1 MVYGYG
7 DHSKQKFNKDD
18 RKKWTHNSSKGPD
31 SERFVSRN
39 MSPVLMS
46 LMYNK
51 VTSVLPEHKNGMCIY
66 SGSPL
71 TFPEWTFKTRAAIE
85 AFCMKTK
92 EGGRRSSLETPAVSP
107 ARSTGGDVDSA
118 EMPVSEPDEEDTVF
132 DHQKY
137 KETMSKI
144 LNALGGEAF
153 QIAMELET
161 SKLYHRGKD
170 MNDENCGHE
179 RLITEV
185 QKMAFTTNEHEA
197 RQVLRHFLNPGGI
210 LARQSS
216 EPMHHYI
223 TRRIRAWR
231 VLR

>member
-144 LNALGGEAF
+144 LSALGGEAF

-179 RLITEV
+179 RLITCSEDGIH
-185 QKMAFTTNEHEA
+185 NE
-197 RQVLRHFLNPGGI
+197 
-210 LARQSS
+210 
-216 EPMHHYI
+216 
-223 TRRIRAWR
+223 
-231 VLR
+231 